1 MANLSTE
8 AADLKKTLKACKKAV
23 TATTVPRSK
32 CANTTA
38 MNTTRDR
45 VQSAMAT
52 LINKQELGESLA
64 MAAEFA
70 LRFKKT
76 MDRQQL
82 DATTIEPLLVDI
94 RSAVFD
100 ITAASIFLKHE
111 CEKA

>member
-23 TATTVPRSK
+23 MATTVPRSR
-32 CANTTA
+32 CANITA
-38 MNTTRDR
+38 MNTTSDR

-70 LRFKKT
+70 LRFKKRWISNSW
-76 MDRQQL
+76 MRARL
-82 DATTIEPLLVDI
+82 HI
-94 RSAVFD
+94 
-100 ITAASIFLKHE
+100 
-111 CEKA
+111 